1 MNAAEWLTLI
11 GAISAAIVSVINAV
25 KTSTKLETIHKDTNG
40 NLSQLKAELA
50 LARHQAYVRP
60 VEIPQPK
67 TPNTI
72 R

>member
-1 MNAAEWLTLI
+1 MSVAEWLTLI
-11 GAISAAIVSVINAV
+11 GAISAAVVSVINAV

-40 NLSQLKAELA
+40 NLSQLKSELA

-60 VEIPQPK
+60 AEFTQLK
-67 TPNTI
+67 TPNTA